1 MMFRYLLKKYL
12 HESIYLWLACGVMLV
27 IFPWVRIWTV
37 SQFELS
43 GFAPLLKQI
52 RVLEKFSPVPLEQF
66 LTYEGVIGLTFDEPV
81 LILCIV
87 VWCVARGTDFVSG
100 EVGRGTM
107 EMLLAQPVSRAKIAM
122 AHGSVAIVG
131 LVGLVGMTFLGLA
144 LGIHTCSV
152 PVIVDSSA
160 TFSIPGLPFS
170 VSNPFD
176 STEPTKTFQSLS
188 ELVSVWTYL
197 PVCINLCCFGF
208 VILGLSIFMGSWDQY
223 RWRTIGLV
231 IGTYVLQLLLFVLS
245 KATPSMKPLMSFSF
259 FAAYQP
265 DWIVQVV
272 KSDPTLA
279 FRLVYSLN
287 GTSDIG
293 PMGYSAILAVL
304 GTMLYACGTF
314 IFLRRD
320 IPAPL

>member
-1 MMFRYLLKKYL
+1 MFRHLLKKYL

-43 GFAPLLKQI
+43 GFAPLLNQI

-66 LTYEGVIGLTFDEPV
+66 LTYDGVVGLTFDEPV

-87 VWCVARGTDFVSG
+87 VWCIARGTDFVSG

-107 EMLLAQPVSRAKIAM
+107 EMLLAQPVSREKIAL
-122 AHGSVAIVG
+122 AHASVTILGLLG
-131 LVGLVGMTFLGLA
+131 LVAMTFLGLA

-152 PVIVDSSA
+152 PVTVDTSS
-160 TFSIPGLPFS
+160 TISIPGLPFA
-170 VSNPFD
+170 VSNPFER
-176 STEPTKTFQSLS
+176 SEPIKTFQPLA

-197 PVCINLCCFGF
+197 PVCINLFCFGL
-208 VILGLSIFMGSWDQY
+208 VILGLSIFFGSWDQY

-245 KATPSMKPLMSFSF
+245 KATPSMKPLMNFSF

-272 KSDPTLA
+272 KSDPTFASKFLYTVGEA
-279 FRLVYSLN
+279 
-287 GTSDIG
+287 THIG
-293 PMGYSAILAVL
+293 PMGFSAILALL
-304 GTMLYACGTF
+304 GTILYAFGTV